1 MDITQGRANIHFQRR
16 LTMRMTKTAPAG
28 IISNAMPQDEPAG
41 TALLRWTP
49 EIIAGLDWQRLLQ
62 LARALASTGGFH
74 LTASNIDI
82 AGGADFVMSAGMALD
97 RKKILVRLAQW
108 NRWMASEECLECFTS
123 HVRVQNFHNGVF
135 IAPGGFS
142 PEARVLG
149 KKAGVELVDAV
160 MLSERLNLL
169 TAAHKAAF
177 QNIGIAGDST
187 TPTCPI
193 CMKRLQ
199 KGENEPLPALDYLEL
214 PDVFYKSDD
223 IVAAPV
229 LARGF
234 EVRCHC
240 DVRFLN
246 EVRAQ
251 HMEING
257 TAEGDFLCEG
267 TLVLNAGAVLR
278 GTVAARSVLVR
289 PGAQMEA
296 ETRIMEGSL
305 KLCIATDSDWVWQC
319 RNPEG
324 KEPCK
329 VIRFAPHD

>member
-1 MDITQGRANIHFQRR
+1 
-16 LTMRMTKTAPAG
+16 MRMSKTAPAG
-28 IISNAMPQDEPAG
+28 IISQAMPQDEPAG
-41 TALLRWTP
+41 SASLKWTP

-74 LTASNIDI
+74 LTASIIDV
-82 AGGADFVMSAGMALD
+82 AGGADFTMSSGMALD

-108 NRWMASEECLECFTS
+108 NRWMASEDCLECFTS
-123 HVRVQNFHNGVF
+123 HIRAQNVHNGVF

-142 PEARVLG
+142 PEAKVLG
-149 KKAGVELVDAV
+149 KKAGVELVDAE

-169 TAAHKAAF
+169 TAAHRSAF
-177 QNIGIAGDST
+177 QNIGITGDST
-187 TPTCPI
+187 TPSCPI
-193 CMKRLQ
+193 CMKRLK
-199 KGENEPLPALDYLEL
+199 KGENDPLPVLDYLEL
-214 PDVFYKSDD
+214 PDVVYRSDD
-223 IVAAPV
+223 VVPAPV
-229 LARGF
+229 LARSF

-240 DVRFLN
+240 DVRFLS

-267 TLVLNAGAVLR
+267 TLVLNDGAVLR

-289 PGAQMEA
+289 PGAQLEA

-305 KLCIATDSDWVWQC
+305 KLRVASDSNWVWHC
-319 RNPEG
+319 TNPEG

-329 VIRFAPHD
+329 VVRFTPHD